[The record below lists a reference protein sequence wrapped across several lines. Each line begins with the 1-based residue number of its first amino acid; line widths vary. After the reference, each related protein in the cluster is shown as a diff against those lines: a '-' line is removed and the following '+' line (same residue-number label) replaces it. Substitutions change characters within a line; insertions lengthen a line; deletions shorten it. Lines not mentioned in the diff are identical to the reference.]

1 MCEIVTIKTALNVS
15 WKIWRCQALREAGRA
30 GRSRPAFAVGVL
42 LCVGGLCAPVLDLGR
57 PALHLG
63 FRCELETTWLSLPAL
78 VLHCQPLQA
87 AMRISPQLAAFL
99 QAKLFLGR
107 ATECMLP
114 FVVGCWEGKLD
125 FLYRDLLTSS
135 KQQIVAS
142 GAQSETFFFKSNTC
156 FYYPN
161 VLEEGTTTKI
171 TPKQSCF
178 GCSSN

>member
-1 MCEIVTIKTALNVS
+1 MWAERFDVARHWGK
-15 WKIWRCQALREAGRA
+15 QAELEGR
-30 GRSRPAFAVGVL
+30 GQL
-42 LCVGGLCAPVLDLGR
+42 LLLGFFCVWGGLCAPVLDLGR

-135 KQQIVAS
+135 KLQIVAS
-142 GAQSETFFFKSNTC
+142 GAQSETFFLNQTPAFIIQMFLRREWQQKLLPSRA
-156 FYYPN
+156 
-161 VLEEGTTTKI
+161 VLAAVQISGVL
-171 TPKQSCF
+171 
-178 GCSSN
+178 G